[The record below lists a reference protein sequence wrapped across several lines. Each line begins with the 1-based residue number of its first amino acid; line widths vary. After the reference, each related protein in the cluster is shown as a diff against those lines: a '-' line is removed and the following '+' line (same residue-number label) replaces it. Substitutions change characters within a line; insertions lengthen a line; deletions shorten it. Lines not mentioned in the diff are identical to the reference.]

1 MTRPQTV
8 RVAFRSLFVALGAL
22 ACLAQLPQP
31 AAPRP
36 DNVAAK
42 VLSLQGRVSVLRG
55 SLPWALNAG
64 DAVGQKEVIVTG
76 PDGAALFEVTDG
88 STFTVYPNSRV
99 TFRNDYS
106 STNLLEL
113 LLGRIKVHIQRW
125 GGQPNNTSISTPT
138 AVISVR
144 GTTFDVV
151 VEDDDSTQVDVQEGE
166 VWVRHALFYNARP
179 RVLKDGDSLRV
190 TRSAPLAKAP
200 VDKGV
205 IFGRAARAGLDAVD
219 TILWRGR
226 AGAGGTPQVPG
237 SRGPVGDTNGGGGG
251 QTPAPPP
258 PDGPPPPPR

>member
-1 MTRPQTV
+1 M
-8 RVAFRSLFVALGAL
+8 AL
-22 ACLAQLPQP
+22 AVLVCLAQVPP
-31 AAPRP
+31 APAFKP

-42 VLSLQGRVSVLRG
+42 VLSMQGRVSVLRG
-55 SLPWALNAG
+55 SLPWGLSPG
-64 DAVGQKEVIVTG
+64 DAVGPKEGIVTG
-76 PDGAALFEVTDG
+76 PDGAAMFEVNDG

-106 STNLLEL
+106 PTNLLEL

-125 GGQPNNTSISTPT
+125 GGQPNNTGISTPT

-166 VWVRHALFYNARP
+166 VWVRHALFYNERP
-179 RVLKDGDSLRV
+179 RILRDGDSLRV
-190 TRSAPLAKAP
+190 TRTAPLAKAR
-200 VDKGV
+200 VDKGM

-226 AGAGGTPQVPG
+226 AGSGGTAQVPA

-251 QTPAPPP
+251 QNPVPPP
-258 PDGPPPPPR
+258 PDGPPPPPQ